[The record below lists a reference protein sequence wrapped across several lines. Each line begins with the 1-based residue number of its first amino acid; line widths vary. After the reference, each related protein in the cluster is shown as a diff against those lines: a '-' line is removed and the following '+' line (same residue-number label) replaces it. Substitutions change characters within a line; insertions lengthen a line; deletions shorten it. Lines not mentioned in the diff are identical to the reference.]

1 MNIRVKQKCDTFE
14 IQVNGH
20 SEKDHFMEK
29 LKKQGPFITYWP
41 QNSVYGVRPKSEEG
55 GV

>member
-1 MNIRVKQKCDTFE
+1 VNIRVKQKCDTFE

-29 LKKQGPFITYWP
+29 LKQQGPFIIYWP
-41 QNSVYGVRPKSEEG
+41 LKLCMGFVQKVRKEG
-55 GV
+55 F